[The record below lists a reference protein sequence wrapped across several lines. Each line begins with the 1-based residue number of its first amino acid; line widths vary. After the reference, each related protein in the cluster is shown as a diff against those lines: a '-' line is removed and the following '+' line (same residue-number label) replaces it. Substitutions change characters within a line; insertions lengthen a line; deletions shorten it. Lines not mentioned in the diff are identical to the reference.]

1 MLTSLVSPFPSLPQL
16 GVFMN
21 VWAKTIIRLLVALM
35 IWMPYQIATAGMIGS
50 DQVTA
55 TSPQADR
62 TTVLN
67 FLSRSDVAGQ
77 LQTLGLDPST
87 AKDRV
92 AAMNDQEV
100 QSLAGQINAMPAA
113 GTSTGAAVLLVII
126 IAAAVWWFWQR

>member
-1 MLTSLVSPFPSLPQL
+1 
-16 GVFMN
+16 MN
-21 VWAKTIIRLLVALM
+21 VWAKTIVRLLVALM

-67 FLSRSDVAGQ
+67 FLSRSDVANK
-77 LQTLGLDPST
+77 LQTLGLDPSN

-92 AAMNDQEV
+92 AAMSDQEV
-100 QSLAGQINAMPAA
+100 QSLAGRINAMPV
-113 GTSTGAAVLLVII
+113 GAMSDTVEAVLIIAI
-126 IAAAVWWFWQR
+126 IAAVVWWFWQR